1 MPVIG
6 VNYWQKLEEDLSLSS
21 FSFAWLLGIWLAD
34 AALSHYLHLGHVK
47 VHILR
52 CLTFAVSTVCMVSS
66 GALSE
71 LLNGTIDQCN
81 GQTPL
86 ACNGIQLSCIIYG
99 SYLLWE
105 MIITSCQPSKTA
117 LPMHIH
123 HFMTEL
129 WVIAT
134 LSLHYIPRT
143 PVLAFILLIFNQVT
157 ALSQLIRSQSPYL
170 DMEIHCMNYASLAA
184 SAMVLSINLLGNAV
198 FVLDALFALRWT
210 EVIYVCISLPPI
222 LNGQFYTINALRQRI
237 KEWEN
242 MHGSVSTAQTLC
254 VLCTIMIEV
263 KECRCF
269 TE

>member
-1 MPVIG
+1 MPAIG
-6 VNYWQKLEEDLSLSS
+6 FNYWQKLEEDLSLSS
-21 FSFAWLLGIWLAD
+21 LSFAWLLGIWLAD
-34 AALSHYLHLGHVK
+34 TALSHYLHLGNVK

-52 CLTFAVSTVCMVSS
+52 CLTFAVCTVCMVSS

-86 ACNGIQLSCIIYG
+86 ACNGVQLSCIIYG

-105 MIITSCQPSKTA
+105 MIITSRQPTKAA
-117 LPMHIH
+117 LAMNMH

-134 LSLHYIPRT
+134 LSLHYVPRT

-157 ALSQLIRSQSPYL
+157 ALTQLLRSQSPYL
-170 DMEIHCMNYASLAA
+170 DIEIHCMNCASLVA
-184 SAMVLSINLLGNAV
+184 SSIVFSVNLLGNAV
-198 FVLDALFALRWT
+198 FILDALFALRWT
-210 EVIYVCISLPPI
+210 EVIYVCIFLPPI

-237 KEWEN
+237 KE
-242 MHGSVSTAQTLC
+242 
-254 VLCTIMIEV
+254 
-263 KECRCF
+263 
-269 TE
+269 